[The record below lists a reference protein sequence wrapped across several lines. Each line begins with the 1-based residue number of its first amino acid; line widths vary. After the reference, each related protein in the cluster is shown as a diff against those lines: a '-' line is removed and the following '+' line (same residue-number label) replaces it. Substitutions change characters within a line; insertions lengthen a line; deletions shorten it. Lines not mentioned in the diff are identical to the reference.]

1 LLDQLAYSLGGRA
14 AEELIFHDPSTG
26 ASNDIEKATALAR
39 AMVTQYG
46 MTEAIGAIKLGADS
60 SEPFM
65 GRDFGHQ
72 RDYSESVAAIVDAEI
87 RKLIENAHQEA
98 YELLVE
104 NRATLDAM
112 VLELLEKETLNKD
125 EITKIFKRIKKR
137 DGRPAWTGSSMR
149 IPSRVPPVDVPARI
163 ESTPEEVKKRT
174 TRTKKNEE

>member
-1 LLDQLAYSLGGRA
+1 
-14 AEELIFHDPSTG
+14 
-26 ASNDIEKATALAR
+26 
-39 AMVTQYG
+39 

-60 SEPFM
+60 SAPFM

-72 RDYSESVAAIVDAEI
+72 RDYSENVASIVDAEI

-112 VLELLEKETLNKD
+112 VLALLEKETLDKD
-125 EITKIFKRIKKR
+125 EIAKIFKRIKKR
-137 DGRPAWTGSSMR
+137 DNRPAWTGSSSR

-163 ESTPEEVKKRT
+163 ESTPDEVKKRT
-174 TRTKKNEE
+174 TRTKKSEE